1 MRRRTFLALSGLSL
15 AAELGGCVS
24 DGPADSTGDG
34 DQQPASEPRQFQTD
48 PANTGVADGGVP
60 GSATVDWQTT
70 VPPVDGG
77 LSVGDDRL
85 VIAGRGDL
93 TALDTDDGSELW
105 SVGVGLDTGLA
116 PAIAD
121 DTAYVTAWNGGQNH
135 DRGVAAIALEDGD
148 ERWRAVPDVGV
159 SSAPTLAG
167 DAVYVGGSVNSDE
180 VIAIGAAEGRERW
193 RFEAARHATTPAVA
207 DGAVYAGGGTE
218 KVAYAIDADTG
229 EELWQ
234 FETGG
239 EAMNPPTVADG
250 TVYVPDRSGHLYAL
264 DPDDG
269 TERWSVQVGGDDQ
282 SSTSTDDGSTSTNDG
297 GSMSADDEN
306 DRSRRSRSDGP
317 RIPGSVAVTDDR
329 VYVPAD
335 DAVVALDTGG
345 EHQWAVDRGTPHPPV
360 VAGDSLLITTSQRA
374 FCLDT
379 ADGAER
385 WHHEVEDRAMGD
397 AVYAGIN
404 CGPTVSDGV
413 AFVAA
418 HGGHI
423 YALA

>member
-1 MRRRTFLALSGLSL
+1 MQRRTFLALSGLSL
-15 AAELGGCVS
+15 AAGLGGCVS
-24 DGPADSTGDG
+24 EGPAGSTGDG
-34 DQQPASEPRQFQTD
+34 DPQPASEPRQFQTD
-48 PANTGVADGGVP
+48 ASNTGATGGEVP

-70 VPPVDGG
+70 IPPVDGG
-77 LSVGDDRL
+77 LSVGDSRL
-85 VIAGRGDL
+85 VVAGHGDL
-93 TALDTDDGSELW
+93 TALDTEDGSELW
-105 SVGVGLDTGLA
+105 SVDVGLDTGLA

-135 DRGVAAIALEDGD
+135 DRGVVAIALDGGD
-148 ERWRAVPDVGV
+148 ERWRAVPNVGV

-167 DAVYVGGSVNSDE
+167 DSLYVGGSVNSNE

-207 DGAVYAGGGTE
+207 DGTVYAGGGKE
-218 KVAYAIDADTG
+218 KVVYAIDADTG
-229 EELWQ
+229 EELWR
-234 FETGG
+234 FETEG

-264 DPDDG
+264 NPGDG
-269 TERWSVQVGGDDQ
+269 SEQWSVQVG
-282 SSTSTDDGSTSTNDG
+282 STGG
-297 GSMSADDEN
+297 GSMSAGDES
-306 DRSRRSRSDGP
+306 DRSRRSTGDEP
-317 RIPGSVAVTDDR
+317 QIWGSVAVTNDS

-335 DAVVALDTGG
+335 DSVVALDSDGSRRWTIGRG
-345 EHQWAVDRGTPHPPV
+345 AVHPPV

-385 WHHEVEDRAMGD
+385 WHYEVEDRAMGD

-404 CGPTVSDGV
+404 CGLAVGDGV

-418 HGGHI
+418 HGGHV
-423 YALA
+423 YALV